1 MKLDIRM
8 PMGVMFVLVG
18 AILTVFGLAT
28 ASDPALYRPSLGL
41 NINLIWGIVLFAIGA
56 VMVILARRAMRHP
69 LDVTPPSSE
78 GKSEP
83 SVVS

>member
-28 ASDPALYRPSLGL
+28 NSDAALYSRSLGI
-41 NINLIWGIVLFAIGA
+41 NINLIWGIVLFAIGV
-56 VMVILARRAMRHP
+56 VMVILARRAMQRTT
-69 LDVTPPSSE
+69 DATPPSSE
-78 GKSEP
+78 GKK
-83 SVVS
+83 

>member
-28 ASDPALYRPSLGL
+28 SSDAALYRRSLGL
-41 NINLIWGIVLFAIGA
+41 NINLIWGIVLFAIGV
-56 VMVILARRAMRHP
+56 VMVILARRAMQHP
-69 LDVTPPSSE
+69 LDVTPSAGE
-78 GKSEP
+78 GKNEQSG
-83 SVVS
+83 VS

>member
-18 AILTVFGLAT
+18 VILTVFGLAT
-28 ASDPALYRPSLGL
+28 SSDAELYRRSLGV

-56 VMVILARRAMRHP
+56 VMVILARRAMQYP
-69 LDVTPPSSE
+69 VDATPASRE
-78 GKSEP
+78 GKNEP
-83 SVVS
+83 PAVS